1 MVYSIAVYIIFS
13 LFQIRNKARQMMST
27 PANTRTMSQQSTGA
41 RSKPDLSAQ
50 VLAWRAQL
58 RSKKYLKDPCK
69 EDVCHVSL
77 TSEELDPSLLEITV
91 LAENLR
97 KKYFDKTFVDSQND
111 DLPQE
116 PVYVTKKERTEK
128 CLISNRTKSEICDIT
143 SNMLATIVNVD
154 VKDSLTSEFRKMM
167 PLCKVKKSD
176 LLKFHD
182 IVLDVCAQQDELFLH
197 EDL

>member
-97 KKYFDKTFVDSQND
+97 KKYFNKTFVDSQND

-116 PVYVTKKERTEK
+116 PVFVTKR
-128 CLISNRTKSEICDIT
+128 SEHR
-143 SNMLATIVNVD
+143 NV
-154 VKDSLTSEFRKMM
+154 
-167 PLCKVKKSD
+167 
-176 LLKFHD
+176 
-182 IVLDVCAQQDELFLH
+182 
-197 EDL
+197 

>member
-1 MVYSIAVYIIFS
+1 MFTVYSIAVYIIFS
-13 LFQIRNKARQMMST
+13 LCQIHNKARQVMST

-91 LAENLR
+91 RAENLR

-116 PVYVTKKERTEK
+116 PVYMTKR
-128 CLISNRTKSEICDIT
+128 SEQR
-143 SNMLATIVNVD
+143 NV
-154 VKDSLTSEFRKMM
+154 
-167 PLCKVKKSD
+167 
-176 LLKFHD
+176 
-182 IVLDVCAQQDELFLH
+182 
-197 EDL
+197 

>member
-1 MVYSIAVYIIFS
+1 
-13 LFQIRNKARQMMST
+13 
-27 PANTRTMSQQSTGA
+27 MSQQSTGA

-58 RSKKYLKDPCK
+58 RSKKYSCQ

-97 KKYFDKTFVDSQND
+97 KKYFNKTFVDSQND

-116 PVYVTKKERTEK
+116 PVFVTKR
-128 CLISNRTKSEICDIT
+128 SEHR
-143 SNMLATIVNVD
+143 NV
-154 VKDSLTSEFRKMM
+154 
-167 PLCKVKKSD
+167 
-176 LLKFHD
+176 
-182 IVLDVCAQQDELFLH
+182 
-197 EDL
+197 